1 MVPTGTLEPTSAANS
16 FRPAAAAGR
25 DWLRSHATFALVAIL
40 LLSAGLCI
48 ARICADPP
56 ARGLNQ
62 TERWWPVV
70 TSLVDG
76 RGYVQCIPDYF
87 PFGGPSNQVTG
98 MVEPVPVLIFAA
110 VARFTGKSLWAAA
123 VEELLLNLAVLFL
136 VYLLARELADAGT
149 ALVAALLWGL
159 YLPAI
164 QLVPQVSGEL
174 PAALATTAGLLFF
187 VRGRKSGR
195 ARDWLAAALLV
206 GLGALSRSAILI
218 VAVVLA
224 SGLAFERAWPVRR
237 SVRAVVRSFWP
248 ATLFALGVL
257 ATIAPWTV
265 RNAAVFRRPVLGS
278 TLTGYNLYRQSLALA
293 TPDYLRF
300 VGTEEASR
308 AVRELVARR
317 PDLTGRENEAQM
329 DAVYRQEALKEI
341 AAHRLRYVVATGFR
355 FFQLWFN
362 WLIPEAGGRTTKPV
376 DYLMMVQQGLLLIAA
391 AIGAR
396 SRCRGA
402 WPLVGSLVLVCFAYM
417 AVNSQMRYVIPVMPF
432 TVVLG
437 ASGCAGVWRRKV
449 SSASASAALA
459 ATDGS

>member
-1 MVPTGTLEPTSAANS
+1 VNL

-25 DWLRSHATFALVAIL
+25 GLHPTWALASIL
-40 LLSAGLCI
+40 LLSTSLCI
-48 ARICADPP
+48 ARILADPP

-76 RGYVQCIPDYF
+76 RGYVQCIPEYF

-123 VEELLLNLAVLFL
+123 VAEVLFNLAILLL
-136 VYLLARELADAGT
+136 VYLLARELASAGT

-159 YLPAI
+159 YLPAV

-174 PAALATTAGLLFF
+174 PAALGTTAGLLFF
-187 VRGRKSGR
+187 VRGCKSDH
-195 ARDWLAAALLV
+195 ARDWLLAAVFV
-206 GLGALSRSAILI
+206 GLGALSRSAMLI
-218 VAVVLA
+218 VAAVLA

-237 SVRAVVRSFWP
+237 SARAVVRSLRP

-265 RNAAVFRRPVLGS
+265 RNALVFGRPVLGS
-278 TLTGYNLYRQSLALA
+278 TLTGYNLYRQSQALE

-300 VGTEEASR
+300 VGTDEGAQ
-308 AVRELVARR
+308 AVRDLVARR
-317 PDLTGRENEAQM
+317 TDLSGRENEAQM
-329 DAVYRQEALKEI
+329 DAVYRQEALREI
-341 AAHRLRYVVATGFR
+341 AAHRLRYGVLTGYHFL
-355 FFQLWFN
+355 QLWFN
-362 WLIPEAGGRTTKPV
+362 WLIPEAGGRATKPV

-396 SRCRGA
+396 SKGRNA
-402 WPLVGSLVLVCFAYM
+402 WPLVASLVLVCFAYM
-417 AVNSQMRYVIPVMPF
+417 AVNSQMRYVVPVMPF
-432 TVVLG
+432 TIVLA
-437 ASGCAGVWRRKV
+437 ASGCVALYRRAV
-449 SSASASAALA
+449 PSTSASAAL
-459 ATDGS
+459 TTTNHS